1 MTVRKPWTSYEFTSS
16 FSTVASTLVRTM
28 SLGLS
33 SVDAATCFGALN
45 DDILVVHL
53 GLLERL
59 LRRVVEVVEVIV
71 ELIGIWKMSV
81 VRSGSDVIEFLEEVE
96 IFDVEG
102 WEEKE
107 NGEREREREMNSLAM
122 EGARKATVHGKGENL
137 NSKKV
142 WVSEVR
148 WRDWNIKI
156 KP

>member
-1 MTVRKPWTSYEFTSS
+1 M
-16 FSTVASTLVRTM
+16 
-28 SLGLS
+28 
-33 SVDAATCFGALN
+33 DAATCFGALN

-102 WEEKE
+102 
-107 NGEREREREMNSLAM
+107 
-122 EGARKATVHGKGENL
+122 
-137 NSKKV
+137 
-142 WVSEVR
+142 
-148 WRDWNIKI
+148 
-156 KP
+156 